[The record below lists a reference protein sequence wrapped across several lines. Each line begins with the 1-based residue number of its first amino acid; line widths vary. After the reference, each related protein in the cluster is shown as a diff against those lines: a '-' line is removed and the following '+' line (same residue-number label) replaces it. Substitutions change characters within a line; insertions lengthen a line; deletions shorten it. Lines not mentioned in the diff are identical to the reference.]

1 MAIEKIYTLKRF
13 KCLYPQLAAFVNNF
27 RSSLEGNKSLQ
38 FFKKDIKEIFI
49 S

>member
-27 RSSLEGNKSLQ
+27 KGSLDTNKSLH
-38 FFKKDIKEIFI
+38 FFKKDIK
-49 S
+49 